1 MSSPDMVI
9 CSLDSNKS
17 CCKASRNLKKKKKK
31 KKKIK
36 STKRL
41 SVVIIMEPNIF
52 NKMVCVEVNIGY
64 CGRLL
69 LFRGTG
75 CQRKGTVNVVK
86 FYLQVVDVVL
96 NIVFVLKKE
105 NVVVTIVICGTSSFV
120 L

>member
-1 MSSPDMVI
+1 LAI
-9 CSLDSNKS
+9 NEKAELILLFFKNK
-17 CCKASRNLKKKKKK
+17 KNLLKNFQKFKKK

>member
-1 MSSPDMVI
+1 VVVEV
-9 CSLDSNKS
+9 
-17 CCKASRNLKKKKKK
+17 KAGIGNFLLKKKKILLKSIQKCKKK